1 MANKQLKIYVIWIGV
16 AEAVGILAAILTSRG
31 TQIYG
36 EMIIKPPLAPP
47 AIIFPIV
54 WSILYVLMGFGA
66 ALIYML
72 EESSMQSRGLNL
84 YITQLAVNF
93 FWPFLF
99 FNAQAFGFAFFWL
112 ILLWILV
119 LLMIIAFRKE
129 DRLAALLQIPYLIWL
144 TFAVYLNL
152 AVWIINR

>member
-1 MANKQLKIYVIWIGV
+1 
-16 AEAVGILAAILTSRG
+16 
-31 TQIYG
+31 
-36 EMIIKPPLAPP
+36 
-47 AIIFPIV
+47 
-54 WSILYVLMGFGA
+54 
-66 ALIYML
+66 ML